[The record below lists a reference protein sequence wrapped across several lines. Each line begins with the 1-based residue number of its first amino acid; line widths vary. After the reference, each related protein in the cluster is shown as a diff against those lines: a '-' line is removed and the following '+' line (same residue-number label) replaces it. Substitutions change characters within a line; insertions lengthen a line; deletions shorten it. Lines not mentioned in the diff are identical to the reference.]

1 MTTPTT
7 TNNSDVQVNLR
18 ALVDMLLGYLKD
30 IDNTPTL
37 QSSEIVDVEAIV
49 NDLGKLGI
57 ILADN
62 ATKVTISC
70 KPPCT
75 PISAVP
81 TIKTMGD
88 TLFRICGFVESIP
101 ISAGKTLI
109 QKIKSITRE
118 ILFDSAALANS
129 FLDEP
134 VDPNPDTISK
144 GYLISTGIIWEACDR
159 FDNLPKNNKQAV
171 TIKWKEML
179 ELLKDVNL
187 EVKKLIENDEN
198 QGVDDDGWEEIFGE
212 SNNSTL
218 TAKEKEIVE
227 LSLKL
232 LNLVKIL
239 FTKVL
244 KRCIEPLDIS
254 SRKND
259 LSKINQTLDQYM
271 DLGKLVADA
280 ADELGTSLYPPQ
292 HSTAIETNVNH
303 VSLRSQ
309 DLIKV
314 ILPFASEEEVKWFN
328 TCDAQFTKIL
338 QSILEKNKNMVG
350 LD

>member
-1 MTTPTT
+1 MNTPTT
-7 TNNSDVQVNLR
+7 TDVQIKLR
-18 ALVDMLLGYLKD
+18 ALVDMILGYLKD
-30 IDNTPTL
+30 INNVPTV
-37 QSSEIVDVEAIV
+37 QSSENVDVEVIV
-49 NDLGKLGI
+49 NDLGKLGM

-62 ATKVTISC
+62 ATKVIIFTC
-70 KPPCT
+70 KPTCT

-81 TIKTMGD
+81 TIKAMGD

-109 QKIKSITRE
+109 KKIRSTTKE
-118 ILFDSAALANS
+118 ILFDSTALVNS

-134 VDPNPDTISK
+134 VDPNPDTIISK

-159 FDNLPKNNKQAV
+159 FENLPKNNKQAV
-171 TIKWKEML
+171 TIQWKEML
-179 ELLKDVNL
+179 ELLKDANL
-187 EVKKLIENDEN
+187 EVKHLIDNDEN
-198 QGVDDDGWEEIFGE
+198 QGFEDDGWDEIFEG

-254 SRKND
+254 SSKNG

-271 DLGKLVADA
+271 DLGKLIADA

-292 HSTAIETNVNH
+292 NSAAIETNVNH
-303 VSLRSQ
+303 LSLRSQ

-338 QSILEKNKNMVG
+338 KSIMEKNKA
-350 LD
+350 

>member
-1 MTTPTT
+1 MNTPTT
-7 TNNSDVQVNLR
+7 TDVQIKLR
-18 ALVDMLLGYLKD
+18 ALVDMILGYLKD
-30 IDNTPTL
+30 INNVPTV
-37 QSSEIVDVEAIV
+37 QSSENVDVEVIV
-49 NDLGKLGI
+49 NDLGKLGM

-62 ATKVTISC
+62 ATKVTIAC
-70 KPPCT
+70 KPTCT

-81 TIKTMGD
+81 TIKAMGD

-109 QKIKSITRE
+109 KKIRSTTKE
-118 ILFDSAALANS
+118 ILFDSTALVNS

-134 VDPNPDTISK
+134 VDPNPDTIISK

-159 FDNLPKNNKQAV
+159 FENLPKNNKQAV
-171 TIKWKEML
+171 TIQWKEML
-179 ELLKDVNL
+179 ELLKDANL
-187 EVKKLIENDEN
+187 EVKHLIDNDEN
-198 QGVDDDGWEEIFGE
+198 QGFEDDGWDEIFEG

-254 SRKND
+254 SSKNG

-271 DLGKLVADA
+271 DLGKLIADA

-292 HSTAIETNVNH
+292 NSAAIETNVNH
-303 VSLRSQ
+303 LSLRSQ

-338 QSILEKNKNMVG
+338 KSIMEKNKA
-350 LD
+350 